1 MSKPSG
7 GGAYGAASDDTSFR
21 KTYDREEYAAK
32 AREREAGE
40 REESKARYEAKLA
53 GKKYYKPLTGEE
65 RHTQARDSV
74 LDLSSRVGKTQLVAA
89 GSGVGKR
96 GRGAGFYCEACDLTF
111 KDNVQ
116 WVEHINSM
124 QHLRATGQT
133 GEVRAASAEDVRRR
147 IDEVWERRLDLER
160 EKVTGLQERIKIHE
174 EDEEREREERRKK
187 RREAEERRRLERER
201 EKTVKVEYGEDVRV
215 EGEHDEDDM
224 MAAMGIT
231 GFGTSKL
238 G

>member
-1 MSKPSG
+1 MSKPT

-21 KTYDREEYAAK
+21 KKYDKEEYAAK
-32 AREREAGE
+32 AKDREAAE

-65 RHTQARDSV
+65 THTQARNTV
-74 LDLSSRVGKTQLVAA
+74 LDLSSHVGKTQLVAGGA
-89 GSGVGKR
+89 GVGKR

-133 GEVRAASAEDVRRR
+133 GEVRAAGAEDVRRR
-147 IDEVWERRLDLER
+147 VDEVWERRMELER
-160 EKVTGLQERIKIHE
+160 EKVTGLQERIKIHV

-187 RREAEERRRLERER
+187 RREAEERRRLEREK

-215 EGEHDEDDM
+215 EGEHDEGDM

-231 GFGTSKL
+231 GFGTSKR
-238 G
+238 

>member
-1 MSKPSG
+1 MSKPT

-21 KTYDREEYAAK
+21 KKYDKEEYAAK
-32 AREREAGE
+32 AKDREAAE

-65 RHTQARDSV
+65 THTQARNTV
-74 LDLSSRVGKTQLVAA
+74 LDLSSHVGKTQLVAA
-89 GSGVGKR
+89 GAGVGKR

-147 IDEVWERRLDLER
+147 VDEVWERRMELER
-160 EKVTGLQERIKIHE
+160 EKVTGLQERIKIHV

-187 RREAEERRRLERER
+187 RREAEERRRLEREK

-215 EGEHDEDDM
+215 EGEHDEEDM

-231 GFGTSKL
+231 GFGTSKR
-238 G
+238 